1 MNNIEALNQAVIQ
14 GDIQG
19 AVARTQAALDA
30 GSEVQQIIDDALIAA
45 MDHVGEQFSKGLLFV
60 PQMLRAAKAMQECM
74 QLIKPLLRED
84 QITSQGS
91 VVIGTVRKDRHD
103 IGKNLVIMMMEGAGL
118 TVTDL
123 GVDVPAEQFVDKA
136 QEVKPDIVAMSALLS
151 TTTPGM
157 RETIEAL
164 QKAGIRDNVSVLIG
178 GAPVTA
184 DYAREIKADAYAPD
198 AGSAVIEAK
207 KLLGIA

>member
-30 GSEVQQIIDDALIAA
+30 GSEVLQIIDDVLIAA

-103 IGKNLVIMMMEGAGL
+103 IGKNLVIMMMEGAGF

-123 GVDVPAEQFVDKA
+123 GVDVPAEQFVDKV
-136 QEVKPDIVAMSALLS
+136 QEIMPDIVA
-151 TTTPGM
+151 
-157 RETIEAL
+157 
-164 QKAGIRDNVSVLIG
+164 
-178 GAPVTA
+178 APVTA
-184 DYAREIKADAYAPD
+184 DYAAEIKADAYAPD